1 MDPDWRCNSYWKV
14 WGYNPC
20 IFHGLWTIMIPT
32 TRWVVVFF
40 PIFLESGDIC
50 LRHVI
55 PKRAYLKQPGV
66 FWGLPWHFS
75 CILRKIPSIPQI
87 DSHLRKHNDSP
98 RHLPHW
104 ENGPL
109 GSDLSPPQDWRRF
122 FVVEKKIAPGKL
134 GFAYPFLL
142 VLGGWLTNL
151 FEKYAQVKLDH
162 RNPGLDGELPPSD
175 AWKKIPKNTP
185 DNGSRITYANPKSLL
200 KMMLVRTSH
209 LVLGNKIISY
219 LPNGGEL
226 MNPTWRIIPF
236 SKWLVT
242 PIYKAFRPFGR
253 GRNPLRGLTNHGY

>member
-1 MDPDWRCNSYWKV
+1 MAYEQLWSQQ
-14 WGYNPC
+14 
-20 IFHGLWTIMIPT
+20 HAGLWFFSLSSLNPGIYVWDMWSQKGHTLNNQ
-32 TRWVVVFF
+32 VFF
-40 PIFLESGDIC
+40 EVYHGISRVSFAKSHPSPNRFPPAQTQWQPKASATLGKRPPWKWSISTSG
-50 LRHVI
+50 LTE
-55 PKRAYLKQPGV
+55 V
-66 FWGLPWHFS
+66 FCCG
-75 CILRKIPSIPQI
+75 
-87 DSHLRKHNDSP
+87 
-98 RHLPHW
+98 
-104 ENGPL
+104 
-109 GSDLSPPQDWRRF
+109 
-122 FVVEKKIAPGKL
+122 KKIAPGKL